1 MLIQGICLMQMKKK
15 ILITEFLV
23 MTVLKYNHNS
33 LLLIRASRLVPPL
46 LFVVSMVPWVCITL
60 PRQTQGKAQM
70 LLHWSNKFCCVS
82 ARSGFLTVLPTH
94 LWSRAGL
101 GGSSSDWSILLSSA
115 FLYSAFFVVVVC
127 FSFVFPPSI
136 PHFPLGAGVGFP
148 YSFIPIG
155 DFPCC
160 PINFQRKTFPILL
173 RLKKIIPT

>member
-1 MLIQGICLMQMKKK
+1 
-15 ILITEFLV
+15 

-115 FLYSAFFVVVVC
+115 FLYSVFFVVVVC

-136 PHFPLGAGVGFP
+136 PPFPLGAGVVPLLLGNFP
-148 YSFIPIG
+148 SLLGTSRAALSTSRGKHSQFYYSW
-155 DFPCC
+155 
-160 PINFQRKTFPILL
+160 
-173 RLKKIIPT
+173 KK

>member
-1 MLIQGICLMQMKKK
+1 
-15 ILITEFLV
+15 

-82 ARSGFLTVLPTH
+82 ARSSFLTVLPTH

-115 FLYSAFFVVVVC
+115 FLYSVFFFSLFFFCLSTFHPPLSFRSRSGVPLLIHPYRELTVLSYQLPEEKVPIFITAEKSHSHLKENC
-127 FSFVFPPSI
+127 FMFV
-136 PHFPLGAGVGFP
+136 
-148 YSFIPIG
+148 
-155 DFPCC
+155 
-160 PINFQRKTFPILL
+160 
-173 RLKKIIPT
+173 